1 MLFITTMNIEALD
14 LNLLAVLHAVL
25 EEGSATGAAK
35 KLHVT
40 QSAVSNAL
48 ARLRQTLGDPLVVRN
63 GRGLVPT
70 PRGAEL
76 GPAIA
81 GALAQLAAAIERGR
95 GFVAEESTRTFTFAA
110 ADSNQVT
117 DVPKIAA
124 LFARRLPKASLRV
137 VSGDYLIASDG
148 LATGVVDATIAPT
161 DGLRDDYRSAPVL
174 PEAAALL
181 VRKGHPLARER
192 ITPKAYA
199 ALGHIDIEVALG
211 RPGTGHKLA
220 MAEFRRLG
228 LTRRASMRVPYF
240 STAALIASQTDL
252 VASVPRRA
260 GELFVEM
267 LPLRFL
273 ETTFTIRPMP
283 MSLVWHERTHAD
295 SGARYFREL
304 VLDAILGEG
313 ERRTH
318 RETKRR

>member
-1 MLFITTMNIEALD
+1 MNLETLD

-25 EEGSATGAAK
+25 EERSATRAAK
-35 KLHVT
+35 RLHVT

-48 ARLRQTLGDPLVVRN
+48 ARLRHELGDPLVVRS

-76 GPAIA
+76 GPVIA
-81 GALAQLAAAIERGR
+81 ASMAQLADALDRGR
-95 GFVAEESTRTFTFAA
+95 GFVPEETTRTFTFAA
-110 ADSNQVT
+110 ADNNQVT

-124 LFARRLPKASLRV
+124 LFARRLPKASLRI
-137 VSGDYLIASDG
+137 VSADYLIASDG

-161 DGLRDDYRSAPVL
+161 GGLRDDHRSTPVL

-192 ITPKAYA
+192 ITPETYA

-211 RPGTGHKLA
+211 RTGTGHKLA
-220 MAEFRRLG
+220 MEEFRRLG
-228 LTRRASMRVPYF
+228 LERNVSMRVPYF
-240 STAALIASQTDL
+240 STAALIASKTDL

-260 GELFVEM
+260 GEAFVEM

-295 SGARYFREL
+295 PGARYFRDL
-304 VLDAILGEG
+304 VLEAILGEQ
-313 ERRTH
+313 RR
-318 RETKRR
+318 RAAKRR